1 MGWEPQPLQVDAQ
14 PIYRLMLSLYSSRH
28 TPYAVT
34 SVHITARRSPAK
46 LGFKATCL
54 LLFPDSV
61 GLGVG
66 FRGSRSTQ
74 PTCRQMSTR
83 PSDLQ

>member
-1 MGWEPQPLQVDAQ
+1 MSTYG
-14 PIYRLMLSLYSSRH
+14 S
-28 TPYAVT
+28 
-34 SVHITARRSPAK
+34 HITARRSPDE

-66 FRGSRSTQ
+66 FHGSRSTQ

-83 PSDLQ
+83 PSHFGLNGYHGLTETVRLSMRLCY